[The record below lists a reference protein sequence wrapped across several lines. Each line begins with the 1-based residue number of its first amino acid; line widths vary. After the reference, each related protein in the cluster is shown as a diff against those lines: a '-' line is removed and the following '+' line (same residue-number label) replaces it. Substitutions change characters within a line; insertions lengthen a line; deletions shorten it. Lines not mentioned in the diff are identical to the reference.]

1 MLIREVKIGG
11 TVGCS
16 KHALG
21 EFVVSRN
28 LGLVNGWS
36 QTSGCSRNQWVRSPG
51 KQSLGAGTQ
60 QSWQRKDGILK
71 DAFLTAQ
78 ELSVSQHKKSSRG
91 GWKPAWL
98 SKDLQVKLRDK
109 KGMYRQ
115 LGAGMCI
122 PGIIQRCSPDM
133 QRWDQESQ
141 GADGTELGNGCEK

>member
-51 KQSLGAGTQ
+51 KQSLRAGTQ
-60 QSWQRKDGILK
+60 QSWQLLK

-91 GWKPAWL
+91 GWKPEWL
-98 SKDLQVKLRDK
+98 SKDLQVKQRDK

-115 LGAGMCI
+115 
-122 PGIIQRCSPDM
+122 
-133 QRWDQESQ
+133 
-141 GADGTELGNGCEK
+141 